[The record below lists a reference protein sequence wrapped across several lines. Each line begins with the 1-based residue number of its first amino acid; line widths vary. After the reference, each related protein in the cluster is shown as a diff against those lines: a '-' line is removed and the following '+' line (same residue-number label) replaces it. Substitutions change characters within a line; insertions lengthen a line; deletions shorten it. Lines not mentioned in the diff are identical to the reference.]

1 MPNPIAIKKA
11 KNNIVNTLEIN
22 NIEVPAN
29 ATIDKISIVMDNIPI
44 LDTSDAT
51 ATKEDIVFGK
61 TAYVNGQ
68 KIIGERNSSDGN
80 AIVDT
85 TIANGFTSSSGINRI
100 IKKINADLVVSGTT
114 AAYMFNG
121 CESLEEIPLI
131 GMNKVTNASYMF
143 QNCKKL
149 KTIPLLDTSNLITA
163 VYMFCSCT
171 SLEEI
176 PLLNT
181 SKVTSMMYMFQNCEK
196 LKAILLLNTSNVL
209 DTRYMF
215 EKCYAL
221 TAIPAFDTSK
231 VTNAGSMFQ
240 YCSNLVEVPFM
251 NFSSLTS
258 TNHNSMFKNCNKLSD
273 ESLNNILA
281 MCITMK
287 SVTSAT
293 KTLKYMGLSSSQA
306 TKCTTLSN
314 YQSFLDS
321 SWKTGY

>member
-1 MPNPIAIKKA
+1 M
-11 KNNIVNTLEIN
+11 TLFI
-22 NIEVPAN
+22 
-29 ATIDKISIVMDNIPI
+29 
-44 LDTSDAT
+44 
-51 ATKEDIVFGK
+51 GK
-61 TAYVNGQ
+61 TAYVCGE
-68 KIIGERNSSDGN
+68 KIIGERKDNECN

-100 IKKINADLVVSGTT
+100 IKKINADLVVSSTT
-114 AAYMFNG
+114 AAYMFYG
-121 CESLEEIPLI
+121 CESLEEIPLLY
-131 GMNKVTNASYMF
+131 MNKVTNASYMF
-143 QNCKKL
+143 QNCKKI
-149 KTIPLLDTSNLITA
+149 KTVSLLDTSNVTTA

-181 SKVTSMMYMFQNCEK
+181 SKVTSMMYMFQDCEK
-196 LKAILLLNTSNVL
+196 LKAIPLLDTSNVL

-231 VTNAGSMFQ
+231 VTNAGNMFQ

-258 TNHNSMFKNCNKLSD
+258 TNHNSMFKSCNKLSD
-273 ESLNNILA
+273 ESLNNVLA

-287 SVTSAT
+287 NLTSTA

-321 SWKTGY
+321 GWKTGY